1 MSAGQVQKVL
11 RDLKSGTDKLK
22 ILALMYVPRIKDPNS
37 NSPEEIE
44 LLSQMI
50 LEATKSSNPDISF
63 LARKA
68 HNSLQSKL
76 GQSSP
81 PTPAL
86 PKPQVEIVLEIPSA
100 TTESTELDHLSW
112 LQAIQS
118 DDFSMDRM
126 QECLQDKD
134 NRIRA
139 TSVEVVSRVCDAPTQ
154 QQLLLPLLQD
164 ENNRV
169 KGNAVVAL
177 GSINLDSVTEALA
190 QMLSSTRISFR
201 ESAVWAI
208 GSLPPSEILKGFLL
222 KCLHD
227 PYRDIRLRAVEGLER
242 YPHADIILQM
252 RRLQNDLDIEIC
264 KKSSEV
270 LASIEKAQESI
281 KRDNVHSLI
290 DQADIDSQDLDEDQF
305 LTIEETHTMEP
316 FDLPAEPPSNI
327 AKKEESDDDL
337 DEFIDEDQFLH
348 VDQDEHTTISIEND
362 FLDLPVTPDPT
373 PVSPIQSNESSPLP
387 DFDLD
392 DWEDDDQS
400 SDEPYH
406 NGDTQEE
413 PAQVAE
419 PSSIPAPREEVESKT
434 IPTVVSDLKS
444 EPQEPQLEKT
454 DLDAEGI
461 IDLFSEESETDS
473 QSEMEFTGF
482 ADDFPDAS
490 SGREDSVDVF
500 DSLPENDSS
509 PFLPAGQ
516 VDEPM
521 SSYEEGMEDDQPLDS
536 GEIRLDSRENRL
548 DSSENILDSQVG
560 AAQSETSRDEID
572 ETLLPFSALNQ
583 ETTKDKEVETAQA
596 SSDQEVQNQHQEPTI
611 QPAPTEN
618 TQATPVDPANQ
629 GVSPGIQIQLPGTTE
644 LQTAIEEDEGSSSLQ
659 LSQDLQDQPEVE
671 DSRTNS
677 IEQDPSLTPIL
688 KLARSIQMKDT
699 ISRLDLSQLIPP
711 ITIKPETQLD
721 VFQLFQ
727 PETCE
732 EVQFWIQESSNSK
745 STVTDRKTERYPVS
759 TEQRRPQEA
768 SNSNELRSQ
777 INTVL
782 QKLGQQIFIQ
792 CNEGHVE
799 HEALNQIRSQIVQFQ
814 KKLQDFLSSPQGGD
828 LRQNKLKLERKL
840 KELYT
845 QMGRQALQAFNQGKF
860 EFPRAQEIQQR
871 LQSMV
876 EKLQN

>member
-81 PTPAL
+81 PTPAP
-86 PKPQVEIVLEIPSA
+86 PKPQEEIVLEIPSA
-100 TTESTELDHLSW
+100 TTESTDLDHLSW
-112 LQAIQS
+112 LQTIQS
-118 DDFSMDRM
+118 NDFSIDRM

-134 NRIRA
+134 SRIRA
-139 TSVEVVSRVCDAPTQ
+139 TAVEVVSRVCDAPTQ

-242 YPHADIILQM
+242 YPHADVILQM

-264 KKSSEV
+264 EKSSEV

-290 DQADIDSQDLDEDQF
+290 DQTDIDSQDLDEDQF

-373 PVSPIQSNESSPLP
+373 PVSPIQSTTSSPLP

-400 SDEPYH
+400 SDEPEQS
-406 NGDTQEE
+406 GDTQEE
-413 PAQVAE
+413 PALVAE
-419 PSSIPAPREEVESKT
+419 TSSIQAPPEEVESET

-444 EPQEPQLEKT
+444 EPQGPQLEKS

-500 DSLPENDSS
+500 DSLPENDPS

-516 VDEPM
+516 EDEPI
-521 SSYEEGMEDDQPLDS
+521 SSYVEGMEDDKPLDS
-536 GEIRLDSRENRL
+536 GESRLDSR
-548 DSSENILDSQVG
+548 ENILDSQVDQVQPRT
-560 AAQSETSRDEID
+560 ARDEID

-583 ETTKDKEVETAQA
+583 ETTTEKEVETAQA
-596 SSDQEVQNQHQEPTI
+596 SSDQVIQNQHQEPTI
-611 QPAPTEN
+611 QPSPTEN

-644 LQTAIEEDEGSSSLQ
+644 LQTAIEEDESSLQ
-659 LSQDLQDQPEVE
+659 LPQDLQDQPEIE

-745 STVTDRKTERYPVS
+745 STVTDKKIEKSPVS

-768 SNSNELRSQ
+768 SKSNELRSQ

-792 CNEGHVE
+792 CNERHVE
-799 HEALNQIRSQIVQFQ
+799 YEALNQIHSQIVQFQ
-814 KKLQDFLSSPQGGD
+814 KKLQDFLSSPQGSD
-828 LRQNKLKLERKL
+828 SRQNKLKLERKL

>member
-81 PTPAL
+81 PTPAP
-86 PKPQVEIVLEIPSA
+86 PKPQEEIVLEIPSA
-100 TTESTELDHLSW
+100 TTESTELNHLGW

-126 QECLQDKD
+126 RECLQDKD
-134 NRIRA
+134 SRIRA
-139 TSVEVVSRVCDAPTQ
+139 TAVEVVSRVCDAPTQ

-169 KGNAVVAL
+169 KGNAIVAL

-201 ESAVWAI
+201 ESAVWTI

-242 YPHADIILQM
+242 YPHADVILQM

-264 KKSSEV
+264 EKSSEV
-270 LASIEKAQESI
+270 LASIEKALESI

-305 LTIEETHTMEP
+305 LTIEETHTLEP

-362 FLDLPVTPDPT
+362 FLDLPA
-373 PVSPIQSNESSPLP
+373 SPEPPSPGPMESTSASPLP

-392 DWEDDDQS
+392 DWEDEDQS
-400 SDEPYH
+400 PNDSYSKLDSQ
-406 NGDTQEE
+406 TRS
-413 PAQVAE
+413 AQIKERSTVIVSEQKLELENATT
-419 PSSIPAPREEVESKT
+419 PPLVSESGND
-434 IPTVVSDLKS
+434 VLDS
-444 EPQEPQLEKT
+444 QLEKT
-454 DLDAEGI
+454 DLDASGI
-461 IDLFSEESETDS
+461 IDLFSEETESSASD
-473 QSEMEFTGF
+473 EMEFTGF

-490 SGREDSVDVF
+490 SGRDDSIDVF
-500 DSLPENDSS
+500 DSLPENDPS
-509 PFLPAGQ
+509 PFLPREEEIESTASFTQ
-516 VDEPM
+516 D
-521 SSYEEGMEDDQPLDS
+521 SSDQAPETTRIKVDQPA
-536 GEIRLDSRENRL
+536 
-548 DSSENILDSQVG
+548 SQ
-560 AAQSETSRDEID
+560 APADIQHEEID
-572 ETLLPFSALNQ
+572 ESLLPYSALNR
-583 ETTKDKEVETAQA
+583 EKEAKAPEAKVDGEESSEPESSFRPDSTVDTQPVPTAIEKSA
-596 SSDQEVQNQHQEPTI
+596 DPGNPEVPSAIKIELPGK
-611 QPAPTEN
+611 PD
-618 TQATPVDPANQ
+618 TQAT
-629 GVSPGIQIQLPGTTE
+629 IE
-644 LQTAIEEDEGSSSLQ
+644 L
-659 LSQDLQDQPEVE
+659 VE
-671 DSRTNS
+671 DVSSQHKSQELHEVPVTQDSHVNS
-677 IEQDPSLTPIL
+677 SEQDPGLTAIL

-699 ISRLDLSQLIPP
+699 ISRLDLSQFIPP
-711 ITIKPETQLD
+711 ITLEPETQLD

-727 PETCE
+727 PKACE
-732 EVQFWIQESSNSK
+732 EVQFWIHSHRTSTPSSK
-745 STVTDRKTERYPVS
+745 VKTSERPPVS
-759 TEQRRPQEA
+759 EAHKRSTET
-768 SNSNELRSQ
+768 SNTAELRTQ

-792 CNEGHVE
+792 CNEGKVE
-799 HEALNQIRSQIVQFQ
+799 YQGFNQLHSQIIQFQ
-814 KKLQDFLSSPQGGD
+814 RKLQELLSSPQGSD
-828 LRQNKLKLERKL
+828 SRQTKLKLERKL

-845 QMGRQALQAFNQGKF
+845 KMGRQALQAFNQGKF